1 MTATE
6 GHASTTDKIP
16 KMRTPSLALLNLEKV
31 RTWIVHD
38 FSQGDCFPTSESI
51 SPKKSCPLEPY
62 FGMLHGP
69 GNPHYIIIFDSTSLL
84 IPRMMHPISFSSS
97 PISMQN
103 FYPTLSPHNRTTLY
117 IHTMHIYIHIICG

>member
-51 SPKKSCPLEPY
+51 SQKKAAPLNHTLGCSMAQGTPIISLY
-62 FGMLHGP
+62 SIL
-69 GNPHYIIIFDSTSLL
+69 PH
-84 IPRMMHPISFSSS
+84 
-97 PISMQN
+97 
-103 FYPTLSPHNRTTLY
+103 
-117 IHTMHIYIHIICG
+117 C